1 MLTQSE
7 RKTILTADVKTRAVV
22 YCRVS
27 TDEQAESG
35 TSIEGQARA
44 GADYATKA
52 GLDHAGKAILKKFIT
67 EGEL

>member
-7 RKTILTADVKTRAVV
+7 RKTILTADVKTRAIV

-35 TSIEGQARA
+35 TSLEAQVTAGIE
-44 GADYATKA
+44 YAAKA
-52 GLDHAGKAILKKFIT
+52 GLVYLIISQSDWVS
-67 EGEL
+67 E